1 MARKAVVLCGKAELP
16 DPYLI
21 QILDFFEIPWEGVS
35 SAALFDLTGISTP
48 ESYALF
54 STLSLMGRIWKE
66 GAVGG
71 ALPLLLQ
78 RAESIFLFGGE
89 ESRGTDAVLQF
100 LTGGSDSR
108 IARLEPGETP
118 CSISNKHVDICGPLS
133 GLRVTV
139 PLRLEFTILTNS
151 STQFERLIWSKEGC
165 LFGVASCQGK
175 QFYLAPSATLIDINA
190 PVKKTYFDI
199 ADYFLSAVPLVMYLQ
214 SAFRGVIPRPV
225 DNGAC
230 LIVDDPALRTHY
242 GFVDLQRLA
251 TLSVEHR
258 FSCTFAFIPWNW
270 NRSRS
275 SAVELFRRHADRLS
289 LSIHGCDH
297 TGGEF
302 AVRNTA
308 VINRQAKLAMA
319 RMEKH
324 SGLTGLPYDDVMIFP
339 QGAFSSASLGVLK
352 HNGFIAAVNTE
363 VSPTD
368 QPGSATVGDVW
379 RLAILN
385 YADFAI
391 YTRRYSFHGVHNFAF
406 DLLLGKPCLLVTH
419 HADFQNGGRDVVDF
433 IDRLNSLPVP
443 LVWRGLGEVVRRAY
457 QQRLREDGTY
467 QIRMWG
473 GEILIV
479 NPAAR
484 ARHFVVEKLERAP
497 EGLEGLNVSGR
508 GTSFHLNGERM
519 RFELEVGPQQ
529 AARIR
534 IAYRDTFGAP
544 PKAAWCA
551 QLKVAARRY
560 LSECRDEA
568 QPLIRWISSNTQG
581 QRPGLERR

>member
-1 MARKAVVLCGKAELP
+1 MARKAVVLCGNAELP
-16 DPYLI
+16 DPYLT

-35 SAALFDLTGISTP
+35 LAALFDPRGISTP

-54 STLSLMGRIWKE
+54 STLPLMGRIWKE
-66 GAVGG
+66 GAVSGT
-71 ALPLLLQ
+71 LPPLLQ
-78 RAESIFLFGGE
+78 RAKSIFLFGGE
-89 ESRGTDAVLQF
+89 ESQGTDAVLQF
-100 LTGGSDSR
+100 LTGGSDAR
-108 IARLEPGETP
+108 IARLDPGETP
-118 CSISNKHVDICGPLS
+118 CSISDKHVDICGPLS

-139 PLRLEFTILTNS
+139 PVRLEFTILANS

-165 LFGVASCQGK
+165 LFGVAACRGK
-175 QFYLAPSATLIDINA
+175 QFYLAPSSTLIDVNA

-214 SAFRGVIPRPV
+214 LTFRGVIPRSA

-251 TLSVEHR
+251 ILSAEHR
-258 FSCTFAFIPWNW
+258 FTCSIAFIPWNW

-308 VINRQAKLAMA
+308 VINRQSKLALA

-324 SGLTGLPYDDVMIFP
+324 AALTGLPYDRVMIFP

-368 QPGSATVGDVW
+368 QRRSATVGDVW
-379 RLAILN
+379 RLAILK

-406 DLLLGKPCLLVTH
+406 DLLLGKPCLIVTH
-419 HADFQNGGRDVVDF
+419 HADFQDGGRDVVDF
-433 IDRLNSLPVP
+433 IDRLNSLPFP
-443 LVWRGLGEVVRRAY
+443 LVWRGLGDVVRHAY

-473 GEILIV
+473 GEILIP
-479 NPAAR
+479 NPAAHTH
-484 ARHFVVEKLERAP
+484 HFVVEKRERTP
-497 EGLEGLNVSGR
+497 EGIERVDVSGR
-508 GTSFHLNGERM
+508 PVAFHLDGGQM
-519 RFELEVGPQQ
+519 RFELEVGPKQ

-544 PKAAWCA
+544 PKAAWSA
-551 QLKVAARRY
+551 QFKVAARRY
-560 LSECRDEA
+560 LSEGRDEA
-568 QPLIRWISSNTQG
+568 QPLIRWISGKT
-581 QRPGLERR
+581 

>member
-1 MARKAVVLCGKAELP
+1 MARKAVILCGNGELP

-35 SAALFDLTGISTP
+35 PAALFDLTGISTP

-54 STLSLMGRIWKE
+54 CTLPFMGKIQERT
-66 GAVGG
+66 AGG
-71 ALPLLLQ
+71 TLPLLLQ

-89 ESRGTDAVLQF
+89 ESQGTDPLLQF
-100 LTGGSDSR
+100 LTGDTDTR

-118 CSISNKHVDICGPLS
+118 CSISDKHVDICGPLS

-139 PLRLEFTILTNS
+139 PVRLEFTILTNS
-151 STQFERLIWSKEGC
+151 SIQFERLIWSKEDC
-165 LFGVASCQGK
+165 LFGVAACQGK
-175 QFYLAPSATLIDINA
+175 QFYLAPSATLIDIHA
-190 PVKKTYFDI
+190 PITRTYFDI

-214 SAFRGVIPRPV
+214 RAFRGVIPRPV

-230 LIVDDPALRTHY
+230 LIIDDPALRKHY
-242 GFVDLQRLA
+242 GFVDFQRLA
-251 TLSVEHR
+251 TLCVEHR
-258 FSCTFAFIPWNW
+258 FTCAIAFIPWNW
-270 NRSRS
+270 DRSRS
-275 SAVELFRRHADRLS
+275 SAIELFRRHADRLS

-302 AVRNTA
+302 AVRNIA

-324 SGLTGLPYDDVMIFP
+324 SALTGLPYDGVMIFP

-368 QPGSATVGDVW
+368 QPRSATIGDVW
-379 RLAILN
+379 RLAILK
-385 YADFAI
+385 YVDFAI

-457 QQRLREDGTY
+457 QQRLREDGAY

-473 GEILIV
+473 GEILII
-479 NPAAR
+479 NPAAH

-508 GTSFHLNGERM
+508 RAAFHLDGERM
-519 RFELEVGPQQ
+519 RCELEVDPQQ
-529 AARIR
+529 AASVR

-544 PKAAWCA
+544 TKAAWSA

-560 LSECRDEA
+560 LCECRDEA

-581 QRPGLERR
+581 YRTGLKRP